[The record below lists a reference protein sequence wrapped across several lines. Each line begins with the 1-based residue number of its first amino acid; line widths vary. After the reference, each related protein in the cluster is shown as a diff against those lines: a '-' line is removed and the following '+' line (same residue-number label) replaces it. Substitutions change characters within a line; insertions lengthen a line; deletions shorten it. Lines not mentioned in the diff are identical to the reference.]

1 MSFTAD
7 HEQLR
12 RHATTLTGYADRLS
26 ETGTR
31 LPDQLGQESLGSFA
45 QFLTTGLSGPM
56 GETMGAFAHVAST
69 MDKVGE
75 GMRRT
80 AENYQRTDESNAE
93 SITGAGR

>member
-1 MSFTAD
+1 MSFTVD

-12 RHATTLTGYADRLS
+12 GHATTLAGYADRLAA
-26 ETGTR
+26 TGGR

-45 QFLTTGLSGPM
+45 QFLTSGLSGSM

-75 GMRRT
+75 GMRQT
-80 AENYQRTDESNAE
+80 AETYQRTDERNAE
-93 SITGAGR
+93 TVTGAGR

>member
-12 RHATTLTGYADRLS
+12 GHAKSLTGYADRLA
-26 ETGTR
+26 GIR
-31 LPDQLGQESLGSFA
+31 PPDRLGQESLGSFA
-45 QFLTTGLSGPM
+45 EFLTTGLSGPM
-56 GETMGAFAHVAST
+56 AETTGAFAQLSST

-80 AENYQRTDESNAE
+80 AENYQRTDERNAE
-93 SITGAGR
+93 DITGAGR

>member
-12 RHATTLTGYADRLS
+12 CHARTLTRYADQLS
-26 ETGTR
+26 GTGTR
-31 LPDQLGQESLGSFA
+31 LPGQVGQSSLGSFA
-45 QFLTTGLSGPM
+45 QFLSSGLSGPM

-75 GMRRT
+75 GVRRT
-80 AENYQRTDESNAE
+80 AENYQRTDERNAE
-93 SITGAGR
+93 DITGAGR